1 MVKLKTIGIF
11 YLLAILILGGCQ
23 TNNSESQSQVVKP
36 SNTPNIGEDL
46 TLDQQTLQN
55 QVDNTGCVAI
65 SPHPSPGPTEP
76 SLFPAVQ
83 ATDWVKGAESAY
95 VTVIE
100 YGDYQCPY
108 SAQLAPI
115 LNQLLIAYPQ
125 EARLVYRHIPL
136 VEQHDKAALAVQASE
151 AAGLHGKFWE
161 MHDLLYERQNE
172 WEGLSQDSFHQWII
186 SAAKDMQIDTDQ
198 FIDQLDSDEISR
210 IPKEAWEFN
219 RSLGIPFT
227 PFIVINQQIWSD
239 SLPLNFDNLSAIVKL
254 DLLEKRQYSSCPPVN
269 LDTGKKYVAVIHT
282 EKGDITVQLFPGIAP
297 LAVNNFIFLAR
308 EGWYDDISFHRV
320 IENYIAQAGDPS
332 GTGYGSPGYAFK
344 NEISPKLI
352 FDRPG
357 LLAMANAG
365 PDTNGSQFFITMAP
379 APNLNGNYTIFG
391 EVINGMGVVENLSA
405 RDPAAAEP
413 QSPGD
418 IISTIEILEQ

>member
-1 MVKLKTIGIF
+1 MDKLKTISIF
-11 YLLAILILGGCQ
+11 YLFTILILAGCQ
-23 TNNSESQSQVVKP
+23 ANISEIESQVAKP
-36 SNTPNIGEDL
+36 SNTPNIGEGFS
-46 TLDQQTLQN
+46 LDQQILQN
-55 QVDNTGCVAI
+55 QVDNSGCVAI

-83 ATDWVKGAESAY
+83 KTDWIKGAGSAY

-100 YGDYQCPY
+100 YGDYQCPF

-115 LNQLLIAYPQ
+115 LNQLLITYPL
-125 EARLVYRHIPL
+125 EVRLVYRHIPL

-151 AAGLHGKFWE
+151 TAGLHGKFWE
-161 MHDLLYERQNE
+161 MHDLLFKRQNE
-172 WEGLSQDSFHQWII
+172 WGGMSLDSFHQWII
-186 SAAKDMQIDTDQ
+186 SAAKDMQIDTGQ
-198 FIDQLDSDEISR
+198 FLDQLDSDEISR

-227 PFIVINQQIWSD
+227 PFILINQQIWSD

-254 DLLEKRQYSSCPPVN
+254 DLLEKRQYSSCPPLS

-282 EKGDITVQLFPGIAP
+282 EKGDISVQLFPGIAP

-308 EGWYDDISFHRV
+308 EGWYDDINFHRV

-344 NEISPKLI
+344 NEISPKLL

-391 EVINGMGVVENLSA
+391 EVINGMVVVEKLSV
-405 RDPAAAEP
+405 RDPAAAEV
-413 QSPGD
+413 QSSGD
-418 IISTIEILEQ
+418 IIYTIEILEQ